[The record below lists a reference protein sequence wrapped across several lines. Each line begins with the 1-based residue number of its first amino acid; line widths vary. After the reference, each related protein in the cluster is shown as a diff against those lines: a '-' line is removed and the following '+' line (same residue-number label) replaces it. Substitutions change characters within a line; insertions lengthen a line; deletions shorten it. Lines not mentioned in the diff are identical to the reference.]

1 MPAASEDADVVTSS
15 DAYARRFE
23 GDVGRYFLER
33 QTDAVLELVRP
44 WPGASVLDVGGGHG
58 QLTGPLVEA
67 GYAVSVLA
75 SDPGCEAR
83 VQQWTRRGRARF
95 VAADLLDP
103 GLAERSFDLVVS
115 LRLLPHVRQVDTL
128 LATLARLARTAVV
141 VDYPTGR
148 SVNALAG
155 PLFGLK
161 QGVEGDTRP
170 FRLLRSRARSRV
182 RGKRLPRDGPPAAV
196 LAPDGALPRARLGR
210 RRARLR
216 GHGGRA
222 RPDAGARVPRG
233 AEARA
238 PWLSQGHRGSGRSR
252 STGARS

>member
-75 SDPGCEAR
+75 SDPACEAR

-161 QGVEGDTRP
+161 QGVEGDARP
-170 FRLLRSRARSRV
+170 FRVFSDRELEAAFAANGFRATGRRPQFLLPMALYRALGS
-182 RGKRLPRDGPPAAV
+182 AAV
-196 LAPDGALPRARLGR
+196 ARACEGAAGALGLTRALGSPVVLRLER
-210 RRARLR
+210 R
-216 GHGGRA
+216 G
-222 RPDAGARVPRG
+222 
-233 AEARA
+233 
-238 PWLSQGHRGSGRSR
+238 
-252 STGARS
+252 